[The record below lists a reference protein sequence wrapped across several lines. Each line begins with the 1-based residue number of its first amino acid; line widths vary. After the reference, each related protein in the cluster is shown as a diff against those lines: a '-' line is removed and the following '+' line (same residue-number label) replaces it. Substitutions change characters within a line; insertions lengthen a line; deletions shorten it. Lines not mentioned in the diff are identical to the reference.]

1 MRVDEVTF
9 NAANKQSRVFIQD
22 NFKATRA
29 KQSSRKLV
37 SQPQT
42 HITVLSFT
50 DFHIVVETR

>member
-42 HITVLSFT
+42 HITVF
-50 DFHIVVETR
+50 